1 MQRKA
6 RGVPFGHSKQATS
19 NAALRQNYPPSLR
32 VASKCGACGVA
43 LLAKGTTLGFVARL
57 AVIRIWRQRVSCDE
71 CQQTLEHDRL
81 VWQFVAPPAAVR
93 RKMRGEQVA
102 GRSNAEAH
110 PLLEAPG
117 RESALHFAADDFPD

>member
-6 RGVPFGHSKQATS
+6 RGAPFGYSKQATS
-19 NAALRQNYPPSLR
+19 NAAMRPNYPPSLR

-71 CQQTLEHDRL
+71 CKQTLVQRL
-81 VWQFVAPPAAVR
+81 SGRLDQLGALIAGVLDLAAYGNGLHL
-93 RKMRGEQVA
+93 RG
-102 GRSNAEAH
+102 
-110 PLLEAPG
+110 
-117 RESALHFAADDFPD
+117 